1 MRGAI
6 KLNTQ
11 MSSYAQAATNRT
23 QIATLPSAMAPAYNY
38 QFSIVAEARYL
49 KLIIE
54 TDGKMYLMNHCG
66 NAVGTGV
73 RIPLAYDFLAD

>member
-1 MRGAI
+1 
-6 KLNTQ
+6 
-11 MSSYAQAATNRT
+11 
-23 QIATLPSAMAPAYNY
+23 MAPAYNY

-66 NAVGTGV
+66 NAIGTGV
-73 RIPLAYDFLAD
+73 KIPLAYDFLAD